1 MCGATTVPGFRT
13 VRPVVQPGF
22 PVTDSSHDGVPAPR
36 RILLVTG
43 LSGAG
48 KSSILRILEDLGH
61 EVIDN
66 PPLGMLDEI
75 VTRAEQPVA
84 IGVDS
89 RTRGFDATA
98 VLAALA
104 RLRVN
109 PELQAELIYATA
121 EESVLLRRYT
131 ATRRRH
137 PLAVRG
143 TVKEGI
149 EAEIALTA
157 RLRAAADVVI
167 DTSDLPPPELRQ
179 IVETRFGRWGGRM
192 AEGLTVALM
201 SFAFPAGLPREAD
214 MVFDARFLR
223 NPYYDPDLSTLT
235 GLDGAVAAY
244 VEADPDYR
252 RFLDQID
259 GMLELVLPRF
269 VREGK
274 KYATIAIGC
283 SGGRHRSVTL
293 VEALAGRLA
302 DRAGTG
308 DGPESE
314 SHIEKASG
322 PSDVQSA
329 IADGRGAW
337 SVIVMHRELARQGR
351 CSWRWASRPK
361 EYAADVVEG
370 RYSS

>member
-1 MCGATTVPGFRT
+1 M
-13 VRPVVQPGF
+13 
-22 PVTDSSHDGVPAPR
+22 TDTMVEDTPHPR

-75 VTRAEQPVA
+75 VARAERPVA
-84 IGVDS
+84 VGVDS
-89 RTRGFDATA
+89 RTRGFDASA

-109 PELQAELIYATA
+109 PALHAELIYATA

-137 PLAVRG
+137 PQAVHG

-149 EAEIALTA
+149 EAEIALTSP
-157 RLRAAADVVI
+157 LREVADVVI

-179 IVETRFGRWGGRM
+179 LVEARFGEWSAGGLD
-192 AEGLTVALM
+192 GLTVALM

-214 MVFDARFLR
+214 MVFDARFLT
-223 NPYYDPDLSTLT
+223 NPYYDPALSAMT
-235 GLDGAVAAY
+235 GLDAPVAEY
-244 VEADPDYR
+244 VARDPDYQE
-252 RFLDQID
+252 FLDRMV
-259 GMLELVLPRF
+259 GLLELVLPRF

-293 VEALAGRLA
+293 VEAMALRLA
-302 DRAGTG
+302 RQAGGTHHEVW
-308 DGPESE
+308 P
-314 SHIEKASG
+314 
-322 PSDVQSA
+322 V
-329 IADGRGAW
+329 
-337 SVIVMHRELARQGR
+337 VIMHRELARQGR
-351 CSWRWASRPK
+351 SSWRWASRPRAQATTTEQIPRK
-361 EYAADVVEG
+361 
-370 RYSS
+370 